1 MSEYC
6 KGYGIV
12 YSKNSLKEK
21 IYKIMEEYN
30 NFRDN
35 LKSYPYNS
43 ELMCK
48 NYLDIFD
55 KLMKNRK
62 EILKNR
68 RFPKINFFTK
78 LKYKLNLK
86 FF

>member
-21 IYKIMEEYN
+21 IYKIKEEYN
-30 NFRDN
+30 NFRDK

-48 NYLDIFD
+48 NYE
-55 KLMKNRK
+55 KLFMKLIKNK
-62 EILKNR
+62 MKLLKIENYQ
-68 RFPKINFFTK
+68 K
-78 LKYKLNLK
+78 
-86 FF
+86 